1 MESHKRLA
9 DVVEFIKTY
18 ADQYDF
24 EWSMIAAQGY
34 QESQLIQSK
43 RSPAGAIGII
53 QIMPATSLDP
63 AVNIPDIHLAGPT
76 IHAGVK
82 YLRYLRAQFF
92 DDPAIAKRDP
102 WLFAFAA
109 YRSEERRVGRACVST
124 CISLWSPYT

>member
-1 MESHKRLA
+1 MKNNLSMESQKRLA

-43 RSPAGAIGII
+43 RSPAGAIGIM
-53 QIMPATSLDP
+53 QIMPATALDP
-63 AVNIPDIHLAGPT
+63 AVNIPDIHLAGPN

-82 YLRYLRAQFF
+82 YLRYLRAPFF
-92 DDPAIAKRDP
+92 ADPPIAQHYQV
-102 WLFAFAA
+102 LFAFAP
-109 YRSEERRVGRACVST
+109 ST
-124 CISLWSPYT
+124 TGPGHIQQR